1 MDINSLND
9 KQKEAVLD
17 IGGPMLVFA
26 GAGSG
31 KTRVLT
37 YKIAHL
43 IESAGLPPEN
53 ILAVTFTNKAAQ
65 EMKSRVHELV
75 DNDLKGIT
83 IGTFHSIGAM
93 ILRREIPKVGWSND
107 FTIYD
112 QTDSKALVK
121 STIKELNLDLKM
133 YDPKSVLIKISLS
146 KNNMQS
152 PQDLLSL
159 ALNINEEKIAQ
170 IYTQYENQLK
180 KNNSVDF
187 DDLLVKPLLIFEKYP
202 DVLEYYRNKFQYVL
216 VDEYQ
221 DTNKPQFNFIYSLT
235 KIKQDIFVV
244 GDDDQSIYG
253 WRGADIT
260 NILNFK
266 TSYKNAKIIK
276 LEQNYRSS
284 KNILDAAWSVV
295 SKNIDRAEKKL
306 WTENKSGDKINLL
319 LGYNERDEARKV
331 IEHISKIKEE
341 KKVSYDKFLIL
352 YRTNAQSRV
361 IEDTLIKNGIL
372 YNIIGGVKFYDRK
385 EVKDLLAYMRLIVN
399 PNDKISFDRI
409 INFPA
414 RGIGKTTVEKIYK
427 NSDSDNII
435 SSLDKIDQV
444 KIGKKQISS
453 IKIFSKLI
461 NKYRKRSKSESP
473 LIIIKDLLNE
483 LKLKEYYVN
492 QGTQESI
499 DRWINIEECIS
510 GISDYESTTTKPTL
524 STYLEEVSLFTDIDS
539 WNDNDDKITMMT
551 IHSSKGLEFDYVYI
565 TGLEDGLFPIVRV
578 FEDENIE
585 EERRL
590 FYVALTRSQNL
601 AVLSYANSRRKF
613 GGEAIPSLQ
622 SRFIKEIPS
631 KLIESL
637 KTDLSNLEN
646 KRNSYVPSF
655 KKSDNSE
662 CSIKI
667 NQTVSHKIFGKGK
680 VVSLEG
686 TGPNTKITIMFFNNT
701 QKKLIYKYANLKVL
715 D

>member
-1 MDINSLND
+1 MDINLLNK

-65 EMKSRVHELV
+65 EMKSRIHELV
-75 DNDLKGIT
+75 DNNLKGIT

-93 ILRREIPKVGWSND
+93 ILRREISKIGWNND

-112 QTDSKALVK
+112 QTDSKALIK
-121 STIKELNLDLKM
+121 SIIKDLNLDLKI
-133 YDPKSVLIKISLS
+133 YNPKSVLIKISLS

-152 PQDLLSL
+152 PEDLQSV

-170 IYTQYENQLK
+170 IYMQYESQLQ

-187 DDLLVKPLLIFEKYP
+187 DDLLVKPLVIFEQYP
-202 DVLEYYRNKFQYVL
+202 NVLEYYRNKFQYVL

-253 WRGADIT
+253 WRGADIA

-266 TSYKNAKIIK
+266 SSYMNAKIVK
-276 LEQNYRSS
+276 LEQNYRST

-295 SKNIDRAEKKL
+295 SRNTNRAEKKL
-306 WTENKSGDKINLL
+306 WTDNKVGSKVNLIN
-319 LGYNERDEARKV
+319 GYNEKDEAHKI
-331 IEHISKIKEE
+331 IEHISEIKDKE
-341 KKVSYDKFLIL
+341 KATYNKFLIL
-352 YRTNAQSRV
+352 YRTNAQSRI

-399 PNDKISFDRI
+399 PNDRISFDRV
-409 INFPA
+409 INFPP
-414 RGIGKTTVEKIYK
+414 RGIGKTTVEKIYQ
-427 NSDSDNII
+427 NSDSDNILL
-435 SSLDKIDQV
+435 SLDSIEQIKL
-444 KIGKKQISS
+444 GKKQISS
-453 IKIFSKLI
+453 ISNFSKLI
-461 NKYRKRSKSESP
+461 NKYKKRAKAESP

-483 LKLKEYYVN
+483 LKLKKYYSN
-492 QGTQESI
+492 QGTQESV

-510 GISDYESTTTKPTL
+510 GIADYENSSENPTL
-524 STYLEEVSLFTDIDS
+524 SSYLEEVSLFTDIDS

-565 TGLEDGLFPIVRV
+565 TGLEDGLFPIVRI
-578 FEDENIE
+578 FDDEDIE

-613 GGEAIPSLQ
+613 GGEPIPSIQ
-622 SRFIKEIPS
+622 SRFIKEIPEN
-631 KLIESL
+631 LIDFPQ
-637 KTDLSNLEN
+637 KDLYKNID
-646 KRNSYVPSF
+646 KRNSYDLKT
-655 KKSDNSE
+655 KKNIDSD
-662 CSIKI
+662 CSINI
-667 NQTVSHKIFGKGK
+667 NQLVKHKIFGKGK

-686 TGPNTKITIMFFNNT
+686 SGPNTKLTIMFFNNT
-701 QKKLIYKYANLKVL
+701 RKKLIYKYANLEIL